1 MGPRGIVGLADR
13 RRLALLAI
21 AITAI
26 GMALAMPS
34 LAFAV
39 PANDNYGAAQSLPL
53 YSQTDGDTTT
63 ATVQNPEPMT
73 PNTGSSCNGSKM
85 AGTIWYKVTGTGG
98 PMTINTF
105 YSVPDT
111 VIAAYNTNGLGT
123 DTATSGRPSQANFL
137 ACNDQAAD
145 TNQSRMTFNAI
156 AGRVYLIQVG
166 GYIFNGSASRGP
178 VRIVAT
184 DGVAENDDRIDALD
198 LTAGEPFDWYNWG
211 ATEEPGENL
220 VCTDADGNESAL
232 ASTVWFHYAASKN
245 GTAVFT
251 SSTLDTVMQ
260 VYRGDSD
267 TPLQCN
273 DDGPNQVGSSRISLE
288 VTPGDYYI
296 QVGGY
301 AGEQGPLTMST
312 EFTED
317 LDGDNDGYSRPADCN
332 DNDPKIHPGAVDIPD
347 NGIDEDCSGTGAVNT
362 DRDGDSFHT
371 PQDCNDSNGGIHPG
385 ATDVPENGVDEDC
398 NGSDAPNLD
407 RDRDGIP
414 RPADCNDGNAAIHPG
429 AHDTPGDDID
439 QDCSGKDGHFPALVL
454 KYRYFI
460 SPNGLVKTL
469 TAKVRKGSK
478 VKVSCKGHG
487 CPKPKTYR
495 SKGRKLNLRG
505 PFHHALGGGSRI
517 SIRVTRRGY
526 IGKVAQITY
535 RSNKKPSERVLCI
548 PVGKKRPQKSCS

>member
-1 MGPRGIVGLADR
+1 MGSRGIVGLADR

-21 AITAI
+21 VITAVGI
-26 GMALAMPS
+26 ALAMPS

-39 PANDNYGAAQSLPL
+39 PPNDNYGAPTTLDLFSP
-53 YSQTDGDTTT
+53 TGGDTAT

-85 AGTIWYKVTGTGG
+85 AGTIWYRVIGTGA

-105 YSVPDT
+105 YSSFDT
-111 VIAAYNTNGLGT
+111 VIAAYRTNGTGA
-123 DTATSGRPSQANFL
+123 DTATSGRPSQLNNV
-137 ACNDQAAD
+137 ACSDQAANTD
-145 TNQSRMTFNAI
+145 QSRMTFN
-156 AGRVYLIQVG
+156 GVNGVVYLIQVG
-166 GYIFNGSASRGP
+166 GYIFNGVAARGS

-184 DGVAENDDRIDALD
+184 DDSPFNDDRVDALD
-198 LTAGEPFDWYNWG
+198 LTAGEPLDWANEG

-220 VCTDADGNESAL
+220 LCSADGLDSTF

-251 SSTLDTVMQ
+251 STALDTVMQ
-260 VYRGDSD
+260 VYRGDSA

-273 DDGPNQVGSSRISLE
+273 DDGPNQVGPSRISLV

-301 AGEQGPLTMST
+301 GGEQGLLTMST

-317 LDGDNDGYSRPADCN
+317 LDGDNDGSNRPADCN
-332 DNDPKIHPGAVDIPD
+332 DSDPKIHPGAVDIPD
-347 NGIDEDCSGTGAVNT
+347 NGKDEDCSGADSVNT

-407 RDRDGIP
+407 RDRDGFP

-429 AHDTPGDDID
+429 AHDTPGDAID
-439 QDCSGKDGHFPALVL
+439 QDCSGKDGRFPALVL

-478 VKVSCKGHG
+478 VKVTCKGHG

-548 PVGKKRPQKSCS
+548 PVGKKHPQKSCS